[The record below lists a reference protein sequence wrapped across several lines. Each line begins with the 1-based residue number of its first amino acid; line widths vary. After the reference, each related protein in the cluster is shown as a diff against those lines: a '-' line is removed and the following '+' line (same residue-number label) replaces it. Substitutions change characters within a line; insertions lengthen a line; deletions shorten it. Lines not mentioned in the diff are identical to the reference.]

1 MSFKKNG
8 STEGSSAP
16 QTPQAAFVEEQV
28 RLGFSIA
35 DVTMWQALCRKC
47 SLFGED
53 SSFCMLV
60 LQSIAAEHGVSIM
73 HLVSLIRACGH
84 KDLNAGAIQQLLD
97 QYQESRGDD
106 EDDQD
111 EEATEKTTSP
121 ASSPPPL
128 RRKKL
133 QRRDSGHYVE
143 VEAQES
149 D

>member
-8 STEGSSAP
+8 STESQGPA

-60 LQSIAAEHGVSIM
+60 LQSISAEHGVSVM
-73 HLVSLIRACGH
+73 HLVSLIRGCGH
-84 KDLNAGAIQQLLD
+84 KELNAAAVQQLLD
-97 QYQESRGDD
+97 QYQEAKGDD
-106 EDDQD
+106 DD
-111 EEATEKTTSP
+111 EEEDRTEEEADP
-121 ASSPPPL
+121 PSSPPPL